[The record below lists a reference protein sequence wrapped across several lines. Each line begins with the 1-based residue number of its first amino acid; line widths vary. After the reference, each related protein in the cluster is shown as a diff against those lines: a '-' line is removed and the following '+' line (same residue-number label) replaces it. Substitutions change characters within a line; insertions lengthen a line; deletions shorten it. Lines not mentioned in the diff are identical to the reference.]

1 VSAECN
7 ALAEKLSEEEG
18 LDPAA
23 AFARAMQVVL
33 SDSTKLAAYEAENLD
48 S

>member
-1 VSAECN
+1 MSAECN

-23 AFARAMQVVL
+23 AFARAMQAVL
-33 SDSTKLAAYEAENLD
+33 SDPTKLAAYEAENLD